1 MSQTAAGQSES
12 RMALASLRA
21 AIKLT
26 GEARGLPET
35 SELVKAIERFG
46 AVPPVRP
53 PDTSVLDRARRN
65 LVAAA
70 GSPGGLAAAQRRD
83 LKFAPWLLWTGSDG
97 IADLPNIFD
106 IIFQQAER
114 LGSVRRSLIESW
126 IAKCDASHPTVET
139 CGSLIELLLDRSGDA
154 PIEVWRRAQ
163 ARFQYFRVQSGP
175 ARVAGAILNG
185 TEPVSEILKAAGLDE
200 PLRATSG
207 YARLVNSQLLK
218 ELPPPLASSRGE
230 TVFDRSRAFVVVG
243 PALRFEEAEARG
255 ALANSLLTPWAPG
268 SRLSASDGV
277 RTQVQS
283 FLLARLG
290 DPRTRRANWL
300 HVEES
305 KIGVMRRWLSRASL
319 KAFFDVV
326 ANHADENFEY
336 RRAFWN
342 AYLEAEAIEDS
353 WLALGANVHAEAQG
367 IRELHGSFARL
378 RGASSNQSVLLIKVG
393 SVIFS
398 EWSHSGSLRAWP
410 EDWKSAPRIGLP
422 EYPRLDL
429 TGKCLPFPNGPDGA
443 QQGKGLWHTGSEN
456 GRWQSIAA
464 DFIASRCGVRL
475 TQRHWMPK

>member
-1 MSQTAAGQSES
+1 VTQVAAGQSES
-12 RMALASLRA
+12 RKVLVSLRA

-35 SELVKAIERFG
+35 SELVKAIERLG

-65 LVAAA
+65 LIAAA
-70 GSPGGLAAAQRRD
+70 GSPGGLASAQRRD

-97 IADLPNIFD
+97 IAGLPGMFD
-106 IIFQQAER
+106 ILFREAER

-126 IAKCDASHPTVET
+126 IANCDTSQPTVQT
-139 CGSLIELLLDRSGDA
+139 CGSLIELLLGKSDDA
-154 PIEVWRRAQ
+154 RIEVWRRAE

-175 ARVAGAILNG
+175 GRIASAILNG
-185 TEPVSEILKAAGLDE
+185 TEPVTEILKAAGLDE
-200 PLRATSG
+200 PLRAASG
-207 YARLVNSQLLK
+207 YARLVNFQLLK
-218 ELPPPLASSRGE
+218 ELPPPLASSWGE
-230 TVFDRSRAFVVVG
+230 SVFARAQAFAVVG
-243 PALRFEEAEARG
+243 RTLRFEEAEARG

-268 SRLSASDGV
+268 SRLSARGDV
-277 RTQVQS
+277 RSQVQS
-283 FLLARLG
+283 FLLTRLG

-326 ANHADENFEY
+326 ANHAHENFEY

-367 IRELHGSFARL
+367 IRELQGSFARL

-393 SVIFS
+393 PVIFS

-410 EDWKSAPRIGLP
+410 EDWKDAPRIGLP
-422 EYPRLDL
+422 EYRRLDL

-443 QQGKGLWHTGSEN
+443 QQGKGLWHVGSEN
-456 GRWQSIAA
+456 GRWQSVAA
-464 DFIASRCGVRL
+464 DFIAGRCGVRL

>member
-1 MSQTAAGQSES
+1 M
-12 RMALASLRA
+12 
-21 AIKLT
+21 
-26 GEARGLPET
+26 
-35 SELVKAIERFG
+35 
-46 AVPPVRP
+46 
-53 PDTSVLDRARRN
+53 
-65 LVAAA
+65 
-70 GSPGGLAAAQRRD
+70 
-83 LKFAPWLLWTGSDG
+83 
-97 IADLPNIFD
+97 
-106 IIFQQAER
+106 
-114 LGSVRRSLIESW
+114 
-126 IAKCDASHPTVET
+126 
-139 CGSLIELLLDRSGDA
+139 
-154 PIEVWRRAQ
+154 
-163 ARFQYFRVQSGP
+163 
-175 ARVAGAILNG
+175 
-185 TEPVSEILKAAGLDE
+185 
-200 PLRATSG
+200 
-207 YARLVNSQLLK
+207 NSQLLK
-218 ELPPPLASSRGE
+218 ELPPPLASSRGQG
-230 TVFDRSRAFVVVG
+230 VFERAQAFAVVDR
-243 PALRFEEAEARG
+243 ALRFEEAEARG

-268 SRLSASDGV
+268 SRLSARDGV
-277 RTQVQS
+277 RSHVQS

-342 AYLEAEAIEDS
+342 AYLEAEAIDDS

-378 RGASSNQSVLLIKVG
+378 RGASGNQSVLLIKVG
-393 SVIFS
+393 PVIFS

-410 EDWKSAPRIGLP
+410 EDWKTAPQIGLF

-464 DFIASRCGVRL
+464 EFIAGRCGVRL